1 MINIKEMRG
10 NLFNRGSKH
19 FSRRCSRDFFFLR
32 AKATRAQKCLPVRIC
47 VCLSWRRET
56 NRPLPC
62 TQIITWFYNVAYLY
76 SGQFP
81 LGPGSGGGG
90 GGVRCGWNNNAS
102 HFTPPS
108 RRTFSALILSMG
120 LTSFPR

>member
-1 MINIKEMRG
+1 MTFDKIREIREAALIGATNLTKGWSGDFHMSEGYMCSGVFIRVYLCVCHTRG
-10 NLFNRGSKH
+10 
-19 FSRRCSRDFFFLR
+19 R
-32 AKATRAQKCLPVRIC
+32 AK
-47 VCLSWRRET
+47 
-56 NRPLPC
+56 RPLPC

-81 LGPGSGGGG
+81 LGTGG
-90 GGVRCGWNNNAS
+90 GGVWNNNAG

-108 RRTFSALILSMG
+108 RRTFSALILSMD